1 MTIIVTDTGFG
12 PDDWRAGFTPLE
24 AFDADP
30 DEQPLALDL
39 PSDVAPEALEGRLDG
54 ILMIRVD
61 FPAFSDGRGFSIA
74 RQLRRMG
81 YAGRLRARGHV
92 ISDQYAMA
100 RRSGFD
106 EVEISDALAERQPQA
121 DWQSN
126 AHWAAPHYQTRL
138 MQQTAP

>member
-1 MTIIVTDTGFG
+1 MTVIATDAGFA

-30 DEQPLALDL
+30 DERPLALDL
-39 PSDVAPEALEGRLDG
+39 PSDVAPEALDGRLQG
-54 ILMIRVD
+54 IAVIRID
-61 FPAFSDGRGFSIA
+61 FPAFSDGRGFSLA

-81 YAGRLRARGHV
+81 FGGRLRARGHV

-106 EVEISDALAERQPQA
+106 EVEISDALAVRQPQA
-121 DWQSN
+121 EWLLRADW
-126 AHWAAPHYQTRL
+126 AVPHYQSQL
-138 MQQTAP
+138 MQETAV

>member
-1 MTIIVTDTGFG
+1 MTIIVTDTGFA
-12 PDDWRAGFTPLE
+12 PDDWCEGFTPLE

-61 FPAFSDGRGFSIA
+61 FPAFSDGRGVSIA

-81 YAGRLRARGHV
+81 FAGRLRARGHV

-106 EVEISDALAERQPQA
+106 EGEISDALAERQPQA
-121 DWQSN
+121 EWQSN
-126 AHWAAPHYQTRL
+126 SQWAPPHYQMRL
-138 MQQTAP
+138 MQQSAP